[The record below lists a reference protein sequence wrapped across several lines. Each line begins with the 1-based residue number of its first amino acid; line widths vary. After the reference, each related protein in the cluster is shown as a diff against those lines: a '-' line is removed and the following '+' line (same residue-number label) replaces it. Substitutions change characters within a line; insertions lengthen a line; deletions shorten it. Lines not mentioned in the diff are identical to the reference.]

1 MRVQQEQQQR
11 AFPLVT
17 DSRSHPFC
25 RRYAGEWYEA
35 EPGHGAPTEEQRETA
50 SKNCFIVGAVYL
62 GWTIFAAVC
71 ICVQR
76 ARKKTP

>member
-1 MRVQQEQQQR
+1 V
-11 AFPLVT
+11 
-17 DSRSHPFC
+17 
-25 RRYAGEWYEA
+25 GEWYEP
-35 EPGHGAPTEEQRETA
+35 EHGKGTPTDEQRAVA

-62 GWTIFAAVC
+62 GWTVFAAVC